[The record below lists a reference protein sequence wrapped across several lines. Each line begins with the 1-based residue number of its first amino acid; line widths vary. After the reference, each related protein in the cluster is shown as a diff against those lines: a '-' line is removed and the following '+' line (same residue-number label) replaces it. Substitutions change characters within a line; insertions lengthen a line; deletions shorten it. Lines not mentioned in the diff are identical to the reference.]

1 MKTILIS
8 GGAGFIGSHLIERML
23 LNKNNKIVVIDNFNN
38 FYEPSLKERNI
49 QELLVTKQKQ
59 DLDDDYLKIYRGD
72 IRNNNFVNEVFDNNN
87 IDIVIHLAA
96 VCGVRPSIENP
107 KEYYDVNVNG
117 SLNLLEACKN
127 RKIQKFIFASSSSIY
142 GNNPKVPFS
151 ENDNV
156 DNQISPYAETK
167 KAGEHL
173 CRSYYHLNDMSVA
186 CLKFFTVYGPRQRP
200 DLAIH
205 KFTNLI
211 FNNKKIPFYGDGDTE
226 RDYTYIDDV
235 IEGIIKTIEWIKQD
249 NKQFEVFNLGESNT
263 ISLKLMVKTLE
274 NVIGK
279 KAIINQLPLQPGDVI
294 RTYADISKSHRVL
307 GYTPKTDFQEGI
319 IKFVDW
325 YKEMNGL

>member
-1 MKTILIS
+1 MNTILIS
-8 GGAGFIGSHLIERML
+8 GGAGFIGSHLVEQML
-23 LNKNNKIVVIDNFNN
+23 LNKKNKIVIMDNFNN
-38 FYEPSLKERNI
+38 FYEPALKERNI
-49 QELLVTKQKQ
+49 KELFIIREKE
-59 DLDDDYLKIYRGD
+59 DLDDDFLKVYRGD
-72 IRNNNFVNEVFDNNN
+72 IRDNNFVNEVFDNNR

-107 KEYYDVNVNG
+107 EEYYNVNVNG

-151 ENDNV
+151 ENDTV

-167 KAGEHL
+167 KVGEHL
-173 CRSYYHLNDMSVA
+173 CRSYYNLNDMSVA
-186 CLKFFTVYGPRQRP
+186 CLRFFTVYGPRQRP

-205 KFTNLI
+205 KFTELI
-211 FNNKKIPFYGDGDTE
+211 FNNQEIPFYGDGDSE

-235 IEGIIKTIEWIKQD
+235 IEGIIKTIEWIKQGH
-249 NKQFEVFNLGESNT
+249 KKFEIFNLGESNT
-263 ISLKLMVKTLE
+263 VSLKLMVKTLE

-279 KAIINQLPLQPGDVI
+279 KAIINPLPMQPGDVI
-294 RTYADISKSHRVL
+294 RTYADISKSRKVL

-319 IKFVDW
+319 VKFVDW

>member
-1 MKTILIS
+1 MNTILIS
-8 GGAGFIGSHLIERML
+8 GGAGFIGSHLVEQML
-23 LNKNNKIVVIDNFNN
+23 LNKKNKIVIMDNFNN
-38 FYEPSLKERNI
+38 FYEPALKERNI
-49 QELLVTKQKQ
+49 KELFIIREKE
-59 DLDDDYLKIYRGD
+59 DLDDDFLKVYRGD
-72 IRNNNFVNEVFDNNN
+72 IRDNNFVNEVFDNNR

-107 KEYYDVNVNG
+107 EEYYSVNVNG

-151 ENDNV
+151 ENDTV

-167 KAGEHL
+167 KVGERL
-173 CRSYYHLNDMSVA
+173 CRSYYNLNDMSVA
-186 CLKFFTVYGPRQRP
+186 CLRFFTVYGPRQRP

-205 KFTNLI
+205 KFTELI
-211 FNNKKIPFYGDGDTE
+211 FNNQEIPFYGDGDSE

-235 IEGIIKTIEWIKQD
+235 IEGIIKTIEWIKQGH
-249 NKQFEVFNLGESNT
+249 KKFEIFNLGESNT
-263 ISLKLMVKTLE
+263 VSLKLMVKTLE

-279 KAIINQLPLQPGDVI
+279 KAIINPLPMQPGDVI
-294 RTYADISKSHRVL
+294 RTYADISKSRKVL

-319 IKFVDW
+319 VKFVDW

>member
-1 MKTILIS
+1 
-8 GGAGFIGSHLIERML
+8 
-23 LNKNNKIVVIDNFNN
+23 
-38 FYEPSLKERNI
+38 
-49 QELLVTKQKQ
+49 
-59 DLDDDYLKIYRGD
+59 
-72 IRNNNFVNEVFDNNN
+72 
-87 IDIVIHLAA
+87 VIHLAA

-107 KEYYDVNVNG
+107 EEYYSVNVNG

-151 ENDNV
+151 ENDTV

-167 KAGEHL
+167 KVGERL
-173 CRSYYHLNDMSVA
+173 CRSYYNLNDMSVA
-186 CLKFFTVYGPRQRP
+186 CLRFFTVYGPRQRP

-205 KFTNLI
+205 KFTELI
-211 FNNKKIPFYGDGDTE
+211 FNNQEIPFYGDGDSE

-235 IEGIIKTIEWIKQD
+235 IEGIIKTIEWIKQGH
-249 NKQFEVFNLGESNT
+249 KKFEIFNLGESNT
-263 ISLKLMVKTLE
+263 VSLKLMVKTLE

-279 KAIINQLPLQPGDVI
+279 KAIINPLPMQPGDVI
-294 RTYADISKSHRVL
+294 RTYADISKSRKVL

-319 IKFVDW
+319 VKFVDW

>member
-1 MKTILIS
+1 MNTILIS
-8 GGAGFIGSHLIERML
+8 GGAGFIGSHLVEQML
-23 LNKNNKIVVIDNFNN
+23 LNKKNKIVVMDNFNN
-38 FYEPSLKERNI
+38 FYEPALKERNI
-49 QELLVTKQKQ
+49 QELFIIREKEN
-59 DLDDDYLKIYRGD
+59 LDDDFLKIYRGD
-72 IRNNNFVNEVFDNNN
+72 IRDNNFVNEVFDNNR

-107 KEYYDVNVNG
+107 EEYYNVNVNG
-117 SLNLLEACKN
+117 SSNLLEACKN

-151 ENDNV
+151 ENDTV

-173 CRSYYHLNDMSVA
+173 CRSYYNLTDMSVA
-186 CLKFFTVYGPRQRP
+186 CLRFFTVYGPRQRP

-205 KFTNLI
+205 KFTKLI
-211 FNNKKIPFYGDGDTE
+211 FNNQEIPFYGNGDTE

-235 IEGIIKTIEWIKQD
+235 IEGIIKTIELIKQD
-249 NKQFEVFNLGESNT
+249 HKKFENFNLGESNT
-263 ISLKLMVKTLE
+263 VSLKLMVKTLE

-279 KAIINQLPLQPGDVI
+279 KAIINPLPMQPGDVI
-294 RTYADISKSHRVL
+294 RTYADISKSRKVL

>member
-1 MKTILIS
+1 MNTILIS
-8 GGAGFIGSHLIERML
+8 GGAGFIGSHLVEQML
-23 LNKNNKIVVIDNFNN
+23 LNKKNKIVIMDNFNN
-38 FYEPSLKERNI
+38 FYEPALKERNI
-49 QELLVTKQKQ
+49 KELFIIREKE
-59 DLDDDYLKIYRGD
+59 DLDDDFLKVYRGD
-72 IRNNNFVNEVFDNNN
+72 IRDNNFVNEVFDNNR

-107 KEYYDVNVNG
+107 EEYYNVNVNG

-151 ENDNV
+151 ENDTV

-167 KAGEHL
+167 KVGERL
-173 CRSYYHLNDMSVA
+173 CRSYYNLNDMSVA
-186 CLKFFTVYGPRQRP
+186 CLRFFTVYGPRQRP

-205 KFTNLI
+205 KFTELI
-211 FNNKKIPFYGDGDTE
+211 FNNQEIPFYGDGDSE

-235 IEGIIKTIEWIKQD
+235 IEGIIKTIEWIKQGH
-249 NKQFEVFNLGESNT
+249 KKFEIFNLGESNT
-263 ISLKLMVKTLE
+263 VSLKLMVKTLE

-279 KAIINQLPLQPGDVI
+279 KAIINPLPMQPGDVI
-294 RTYADISKSHRVL
+294 RTYADISKSRKVL

-319 IKFVDW
+319 VKFVDW
-325 YKEMNGL
+325 YKEMNCL